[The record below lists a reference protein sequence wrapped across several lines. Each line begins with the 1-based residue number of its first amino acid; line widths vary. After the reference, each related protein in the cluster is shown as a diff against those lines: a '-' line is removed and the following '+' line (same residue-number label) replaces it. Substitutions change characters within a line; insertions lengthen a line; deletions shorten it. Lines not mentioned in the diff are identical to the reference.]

1 MVRKP
6 GRMYREIKGPAYTKR
21 QFMRGIPGIKIVQ
34 YNMGNVTGK
43 FDTLV
48 SLIADESAQ
57 VRHTALEAARVASNR
72 YLHTKIGR
80 MNYHLKIMTYP
91 HHVLRENKMAVGA
104 GADRVQDGMRRSFGK
119 PVSTAARVKANQSI
133 ITVRLKKESIKVAK
147 DALRRAAMK
156 MPMPCRI
163 DIKELS

>member
-21 QFMRGIPGIKIVQ
+21 HYMKGIPGSKIVQ
-34 YNMGNVTGK
+34 YNMGNVSGE
-43 FDTLV
+43 FDALV

-72 YLHTKIGR
+72 YLHAKLGR
-80 MNYHLKIMTYP
+80 MNYHLKVMIYP

-104 GADRVQDGMRRSFGK
+104 GADRVQDGMRRAFGK
-119 PVSTAARVKANQSI
+119 PVGTAARVKANQAI
-133 ITVRLKKESIKVAK
+133 ITVRLKKSDIKVGK
-147 DALRRAAMK
+147 EALKRASMK
-156 MPMPCRI
+156 MPMPCSI
-163 DIKELS
+163 DVEELS